1 MSTRIKNI
9 TIVGGGLMGCG
20 IAQIFAVS
28 DDYKIIIYDKFTSEE
43 AIRGRI
49 KNNLNVFVEN
59 DIYSLEDVEK
69 IQKNIRVETDIKSS
83 VCHADLLIECVPEN
97 MELKQNL
104 LAELEAYSRGD
115 TIFATNTSV
124 MSITEIASKTQ
135 LKNRVVGTHFWNPP
149 YLIPLVEVVKA
160 EETSDAVIEEVMQL
174 LKTVGKHPI
183 KVAKDVPGF
192 VANRLQ
198 HALWRE
204 AISIVEHGI
213 ADAKTVDEAI
223 KMSFG
228 LRLPVLAPMENA
240 DMIGTDLT
248 LDIHSYILKFL
259 ENSPEPSSLLK
270 EKVEKGNIGFKSGEG
285 FMQWSQE
292 DIRKS
297 RDDLTKH
304 LIHMLYKKDN

>member
-1 MSTRIKNI
+1 MNTSIKNVTVI
-9 TIVGGGLMGCG
+9 GGGLMGCG
-20 IAQIFAVS
+20 IAQIFAIS
-28 DDYKIIIYDKFTSEE
+28 GDYEVVIYDKFTLEE
-43 AIRGRI
+43 AIRERI
-49 KNNLNVFVEN
+49 NSNLKVFIEN
-59 DIYSLEDVEK
+59 DIYTADEVEE
-69 IQKNIRVETDIKSS
+69 IQKNIRVDADLKSS
-83 VCHADLLIECVPEN
+83 VSKAHMIIECVPEN

-104 LAELEAYSRGD
+104 LAELEEYCMDD

-124 MSITEIASKTQ
+124 MSITEIASKTK

-160 EETSDAVIEEVMQL
+160 EETSDQVIEVVMDL
-174 LKTVGKHPI
+174 LKAVGKHPI

-204 AISIVEHGI
+204 AISIVENGI

-240 DMIGTDLT
+240 DMVGTDLT
-248 LDIHSYILKFL
+248 LSIHSYLLKFL
-259 ENSPEPSSLLK
+259 ESSSEPSPLLK
-270 EKVEKGNIGFKSGEG
+270 EKVEKGDLGFKSGEG
-285 FMQWSQE
+285 FMKWSEE
-292 DIRKS
+292 DIQQS

-304 LIHMLYKKDN
+304 LIHMLYKK